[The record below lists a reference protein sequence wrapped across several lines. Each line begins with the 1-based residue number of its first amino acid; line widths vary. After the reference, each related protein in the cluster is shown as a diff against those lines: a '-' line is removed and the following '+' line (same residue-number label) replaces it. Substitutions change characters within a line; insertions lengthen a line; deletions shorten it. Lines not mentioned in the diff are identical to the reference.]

1 MLYILNKPG
10 EESLRQLCMIAAQDD
25 EAAVLLI
32 SDAVF
37 LASSENMRRFSELD
51 LESVNADKEAVGAR
65 LVEPDDDVELL
76 DYAGMA
82 ALVEDYDKVVTL

>member
-1 MLYILNKPG
+1 MLYILNKPA
-10 EESLRQLCMIAAQDD
+10 EESLRQLGLIAAQDD

-37 LASSENMRRFSELD
+37 LASSENMERFSGLD
-51 LESVNADKEAVGAR
+51 VESVNADKEAVHAR
-65 LVEPDDDVELL
+65 LITPDDDVELL

-82 ALVEDYDKVVTL
+82 ALIEDYDKVVTL